1 MVNYMTN
8 ELHVYFR
15 ESDKG
20 NPLGRT
26 ELGGTYLSTVNRRKC
41 FNNFLDA
48 FGTEN
53 VHVICDNCN
62 DDTIAFIRS
71 KGIKDVDVTSL
82 GNTRS
87 FMYCIDR
94 ATNELDESD
103 IIMLQEDD
111 YLFTSDAKRLV
122 FEGIKLGHYL
132 SLYDSLDKYLN
143 ASEGGNN
150 PLIYGGGEDCKVLLG
165 ETRHWKTS
173 NATTGSFVSTVKTLR
188 EDYPIISKHCNPQF
202 SYPHDFALFRELI
215 GQRGRIL
222 VNPLCGA
229 SMHVGLEPSPYI
241 DWETIVKNLK
251 ED

>member
-1 MVNYMTN
+1 MN

-26 ELGGTYLSTVNRRKC
+26 ELGGTYLSSVNRRKC
-41 FNNFLDA
+41 FNNFLEA

-62 DDTIAFIRS
+62 DSTIEFIRN
-71 KGIKDVDVTSL
+71 KGINDIDITHF

-94 ATNELDESD
+94 ATSELEESD
-103 IIMLQEDD
+103 IAYFAEDD
-111 YLFTSDAKRLV
+111 YLYTNDAREYII
-122 FEGIKLGHYL
+122 EGANLGEYTTCF
-132 SLYDSLDKYLN
+132 DSLDKYKDTDK
-143 ASEGGNN
+143 GGYN
-150 PLIYGGGEDCKVLLG
+150 PLISRGGEITRVVLG
-165 ETRHWKTS
+165 KKCFYKET
-173 NATTGSFVSTVKTLR
+173 NATTGTFAAKIKVLR
-188 EDYPIISKHCNPQF
+188 EDYSIISKHNQPAF
-202 SYPHDFALFRELI
+202 DHPHDFNMFRELI
-215 GQRGRIL
+215 VTKERRIM
-222 VNPLCGA
+222 VPLPGH
-229 SMHVGLEPSPYI
+229 SFHVGLEPSPFV